1 MTTPAPSAPTPYI
14 PAEPQTAGVPPLWA
28 PYYSAPFSAAFTRF
42 WKKYATFAGRASRS
56 EYWKWVIVQLLITT
70 VLGLLTLFLALSGST
85 IDTTTGTSTPGPLF
99 GLGFGLLGIWYIAT
113 VIPSIS
119 LGVRRLH
126 DINQSGW
133 MYLLNLIPSIGSL
146 IILVL
151 AVLPADPRGARFD
164 QPNS

>member
-42 WKKYATFAGRASRS
+42 WKKYATFSGRASRS
-56 EYWKWVIVQLLITT
+56 EYWKWVLAELLISI
-70 VLGLLTLFLALSGST
+70 VLGGITVALAFSGST
-85 IDTTTGTSTPGPLF
+85 IDSSTGAMTPGPLF
-99 GLGFGLLGIWYIAT
+99 GIGAGLFIIWYLVTI
-113 VIPSIS
+113 VPHIS

-151 AVLPADPRGARFD
+151 SVLPADPRGARFD